1 MAGFIYLPFIINAM
15 TLKSVAIA
23 AAKDAGRILLALS
36 KKKIRYTLKN
46 PHDILAEADLK
57 AEQAII
63 RRIKASFPDHS
74 ILSEEK
80 GEEDNHSDYLWI
92 IDPLDGTINFSRQ
105 LDNYCISIA
114 VARKGELL
122 VGLIYE
128 PIADKLYLAEN
139 GKGAFC
145 NGKRIHA
152 SREEKMINML
162 LATDNSSTMDL
173 RRKDYALLLAICE
186 RIRSARIFGTGALHL
201 ARLAEGHIDLY
212 YKTKFN
218 YWDYAAGT
226 LLIQEAGGKVTDF
239 DGMPITRES
248 KNIVA
253 SNGKAHRDFLA
264 MLRKS

>member
-1 MAGFIYLPFIINAM
+1 M

-23 AAKDAGRILLALS
+23 AAKDASKILLALS

-105 LDNYCISIA
+105 LDNYCVSIA
-114 VARKGELL
+114 VARKGE
-122 VGLIYE
+122 VIFGLIYE
-128 PIADKLYLAEN
+128 PMANKLYLAE
-139 GKGAFC
+139 KGRGAYC
-145 NGKRIHA
+145 NGKRLA
-152 SREEKMINML
+152 VSKEREIINMI
-162 LATDNSSTMDL
+162 LATDNSSKMDR
-173 RRKDYALLLAICE
+173 RRKDYAILAAICGQ
-186 RIRSARIFGTGALHL
+186 IRSVRIFGTGALHL

-226 LLIQEAGGKVTDF
+226 LLIHEAGGRVTDF
-239 DGMPITRES
+239 DGKPITRES
-248 KNIVA
+248 RNIVA
-253 SNGKAHRDFLA
+253 SNDKAHGRFLA